1 MFARKRLL
9 LCTAWSKEGRIFQ
22 ILQNFQILIPLIWA
36 SGIADWAG
44 QQHIP
49 FLTQSIPACFFV
61 CVKETGLRP
70 NSHRLL
76 WRKSIFTHSKMGNIV
91 TIGNQSGLQILLV
104 TSTSLRISKAN
115 TGVKRQGGDER
126 YVAWGQIQSL
136 ALLMPSPPISVT
148 LSPVQKRVR
157 RRSLSEP

>member
-36 SGIADWAG
+36 WYWAG